1 MLYIRT
7 YSYFAP
13 EILTAKDIIG
23 IALDDEWC
31 YDTYNTL
38 EELLTAYGVDS
49 VEKLPKFFRKDVT
62 QLEFPIVVQ
71 TVSGNEYTYS
81 SKKSFGEE
89 KAALDYLRENGMGQ
103 DVLMDI
109 ADESDIDFY
118 RKNYKGDKKKEVR
131 KLLKECKRK
140 LTNPK

>member
-7 YSYFAP
+7 YSDFDP
-13 EILTAKDIIG
+13 EILTARDIIG
-23 IALDDEWC
+23 IALDDGWW

-38 EELLTAYGVDS
+38 EELLNAYGADS
-49 VEKLPKFFRKDVT
+49 VEKLLPKFFRKDVA
-62 QLEFPIVVQ
+62 QMEFPIVVQ
-71 TVSGNEYTYS
+71 TASGDEYTYS
-81 SKKSFGEE
+81 SKKSFDEE

-109 ADESDIDFY
+109 ADESDIAFY
-118 RKNYKGDKKKEVR
+118 MKNYKGDKKKEVR

-140 LTNPK
+140 LTN

>member
-7 YSYFAP
+7 YSYFSP

-38 EELLTAYGVDS
+38 EELLNAYGVDS
-49 VEKLPKFFRKDVT
+49 VEKLPKFFRKDVA

-81 SKKSFGEE
+81 SKKSFDEE
-89 KAALDYLRENGMGQ
+89 KAALDYLRENGIGQ

-109 ADESDIDFY
+109 ADESDIAFY